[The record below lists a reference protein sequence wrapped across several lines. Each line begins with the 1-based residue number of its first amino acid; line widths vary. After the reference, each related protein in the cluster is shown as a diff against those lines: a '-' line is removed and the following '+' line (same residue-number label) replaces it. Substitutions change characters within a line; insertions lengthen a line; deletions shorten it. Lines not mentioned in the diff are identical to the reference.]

1 MEMFD
6 KAVDEFDKAIE
17 SDKEMIDYRRD
28 KANLLM
34 ELSRHEDAVR
44 TLDDLLKVKG
54 GYPDLWAQYAE
65 ALTYARGPK
74 DGIEGLYK
82 GIRSRAVTPKQMCEA
97 ISDQLKKESPQ
108 SVKQMFI
115 QYYRENC
122 EKKLE

>member
-1 MEMFD
+1 MKLRQYDECLVEFDRAISLDPKNAKYHREKATAYSEMEMFD

-54 GYPDLWAQYAE
+54 GYPDLW
-65 ALTYARGPK
+65 
-74 DGIEGLYK
+74 
-82 GIRSRAVTPKQMCEA
+82 RS
-97 ISDQLKKESPQ
+97 SNPQ
-108 SVKQMFI
+108 S
-115 QYYRENC
+115 R
-122 EKKLE
+122 